1 MNEALKAR
9 VELLAK
15 NREVFSKNFK
25 WSHALVYPVA
35 GLIYTGED
43 KLADK
48 VKLSERKKILTKNAG
63 CFSSFRNNLYAAVVS
78 KMSLSENPA
87 EYLERAKKAYDELK
101 RGRVFGTDYIA
112 LTALGLADLKEGIR
126 VEEIIDKT
134 KKIMHDMNKIH
145 PILTDDDDMVLVSL
159 LAMTTDPVEKIVE
172 DTESCYL
179 IMKNKFHDL
188 NAVQSLSHVMALQ
201 EGTSIEKCEKVE
213 ALFDAFKALKRRF
226 PTDMSL
232 PTLGAL
238 LGIDMDPQTLAKEI
252 VEAADYLKTF
262 KGFGSFSMGNRTR
275 LVLASLL
282 ASECFATDKRPARYV
297 TLTNILTMLIVSEIV
312 ILTTIATT
320 ATSASH

>member
-1 MNEALKAR
+1 MNLALKER

-15 NREVFSKNFK
+15 NREVFAKNFK

-35 GLIYTGED
+35 GLIYTGEG

-48 VKLSERKKILTKNAG
+48 VKLSESKKILTKNAG

-112 LTALGLADLKEGIR
+112 LTALGLADLQEGIR
-126 VEEIIDKT
+126 VEEIVDKT

-201 EGTSIEKCEKVE
+201 EGPSIEKCEKVE

-226 PTDMSL
+226 PTDMAL

-238 LGIDMDPQTLAKEI
+238 LGIDMDPQALASEI

-262 KGFGSFSMGNRTR
+262 KAFGSFSMGNRTR

-282 ASECFATDKRPARYV
+282 ACECFAEDKRPAR
-297 TLTNILTMLIVSEIV
+297 
-312 ILTTIATT
+312 
-320 ATSASH
+320 

>member
-1 MNEALKAR
+1 MNSVLKER

-15 NREVFSKNFK
+15 NREVFAKNFK

-35 GLIYTGED
+35 GLIYTGEG

-48 VKLSERKKILTKNAG
+48 VKLSESKKILTKNAG

-78 KMSLSENPA
+78 KMSLSDNPS

-112 LTALGLADLKEGIR
+112 LTALGLADLQEGIR

-201 EGTSIEKCEKVE
+201 EGPSIKKCEKVE

-226 PTDMSL
+226 PTDMAL

-238 LGIDMDPQTLAKEI
+238 LGIDMDPQALASEI

-282 ASECFATDKRPARYV
+282 ACECFAEDKRPARYI
-297 TLTNILTMLIVSEIV
+297 TYTNILTMLIAAEIV
-312 ILTTIATT
+312 VAVTIATA

>member
-1 MNEALKAR
+1 MNSVLKER

-15 NREVFSKNFK
+15 NREVFAKNFK

-35 GLIYTGED
+35 GLIYTGEG

-48 VKLSERKKILTKNAG
+48 VKLSESKKILTKNAG

-78 KMSLSENPA
+78 KMSLSDNPS

-112 LTALGLADLKEGIR
+112 LTALGLADLQEGIR

-201 EGTSIEKCEKVE
+201 EGPSIKKCEKVE

-226 PTDMSL
+226 PTDMAL

-238 LGIDMDPQTLAKEI
+238 VGIDMDPQALASEI

-282 ASECFATDKRPARYV
+282 ACECFAEDKRPARYI
-297 TLTNILTMLIVSEIV
+297 TYTNILTMLIAAEIV
-312 ILTTIATT
+312 VAVTIATA